1 VKKTWERFRFR
12 IYLALLGLI
21 LCTSWAGPVRASN
34 VETRRIAGAVAAPE
48 NANFRIFAGFPDI
61 AIPILSLERNELVFG
76 SGDGVQTNHQ
86 EVLISNA
93 GAGILNWTAAQ
104 DVSWLKVGPPSGTG
118 DAALNVGVNPAGM
131 STGTYIGTVTVSDP
145 SASQSPQTITVT
157 LNIFANGAT
166 ASPFGNFATPQDQ
179 AVVQSSISVSGWVLD
194 DVEVESLKIYRENGG
209 NLDFIG
215 DAVFVKGARPDLETS
230 HSTYPL
236 NYRGGWGYMLLTYGL
251 PNRGMDDT
259 FVLHAVATD
268 KEGNTTDLGTK
279 TIHCDNQNAVKPFG
293 AIATPAQGGEASGAA
308 YRNWGW
314 ALTPP
319 PNLIPADG
327 STLRVV
333 VNGVVVGQP
342 VYNIYRA
349 DVAALFPEYLNKDGA
364 GGYFDLD
371 TTVYENGVHTIG
383 WIATDN
389 AANAD
394 GIGSRFFTIVNTGG
408 GTPESTFCRSVQAAR
423 NTDQIRN
430 WLMDPSPI
438 RLSCNGNDVRRG
450 RQFHADPVSGTSS
463 IEMNVLSAIAVDLNP
478 DKRPGV
484 HYTGYLQVR
493 DELRRLPIGSTLD
506 AENNIFYWQPAP
518 GFYGEYELVFVDTDR
533 KLVKR
538 IRVTV
543 N

>member
-1 VKKTWERFRFR
+1 MKTWERFRFR

-21 LCTSWAGPVRASN
+21 VFATWAGPVRASTK
-34 VETRRIAGAVAAPE
+34 ETRQIAGAIAAPE
-48 NANFRIFAGFPDI
+48 NADSRIFAGFPDI
-61 AIPILSLERNELVFG
+61 AIPILSLERNKLVFG

-118 DAALNVGVNPAGM
+118 GAALNVGVNPAGM
-131 STGTYIGTVTVSDP
+131 STGTYTGTVTVSDP

-166 ASPFGNFATPQDQ
+166 DSPFGNFATPQDQ

-230 HSTYPL
+230 YPTYPL

-319 PNLIPADG
+319 PNLIPTDG
-327 STLRVV
+327 STMRLLVD
-333 VNGVVVGQP
+333 GAPVGYLN
-342 VYNIYRA
+342 YNLYRA
-349 DVAALFPEYLNKDGA
+349 DIAALFPECLNSGGA
-364 GGYFDLD
+364 AAYYDLD
-371 TTVYENGVHTIG
+371 TTGYANGVHTIA
-383 WIATDN
+383 WIAVDN

-394 GIGSRFFTIVNTGG
+394 GIGSRFFSIVNTSGG
-408 GTPESTFCRSVQAAR
+408 SALSGIQATLSTDTLKDFMPEV
-423 NTDQIRN
+423 
-430 WLMDPSPI
+430 SPV
-438 RLSCNGNDVRRG
+438 RLSRNGNDVRRG